1 MLDIIDFIKEFRE
14 DIYIVIYILIALILE
29 IYFRKTRR
37 KIKNELH
44 DRYWE
49 ITETKDNCNFLED
62 EFYIE
67 YYKKIQIIDLIRI
80 VIIITLVFVIVL
92 YKSPQ
97 TFSFFAIAAWAI
109 IITFKEAI
117 LSFLW
122 FFFVVTNYKIWDVIM
137 VWDNMGEI
145 IYIKPFFVWAIWK
158 DENGEHN
165 WQFYVFPNSKFILE
179 IIKKEE
185 IKISNY
191 KKEIL
196 DIYYSKEI
204 FWIEYSE
211 FKEKFIEY
219 LDSKFELKNVD
230 TVWNYKTFIWYKY
243 KLRFNYEKE
252 NIHIQLSFVEKPINS
267 LSIREDIV
275 TFIESIKK

>member
-14 DIYIVIYILIALILE
+14 DIYIVIYILIALVLE
-29 IYFRKTRR
+29 IYFRKARR

-44 DRYWE
+44 DRYGE
-49 ITETKDNCNFLED
+49 ITETKDGSFLED

-80 VIIITLVFVIVL
+80 VVMIALVFIIVL

-97 TFSFFAIAAWAI
+97 TFSFFAIAAGAI

-117 LSFLW
+117 LSFLG
-122 FFFVVTNYKIWDVIM
+122 FFFVVTNYKIGDVIM
-137 VWDNMGEI
+137 VGDNMGEI
-145 IYIKPFFVWAIWK
+145 IYIKPFFVGAIGK

-165 WQFYVFPNSKFILE
+165 GQFYVFPNSKFILE

-185 IKISNY
+185 IKINNY
-191 KKEIL
+191 KKEVL

-204 FWIEYSE
+204 FGIEYND
-211 FKEKFIEY
+211 FKKKFIKY
-219 LDSKFELKNVD
+219 LDTKFELKNVD
-230 TVWNYKTFIWYKY
+230 TVGNYKTFIGYKY

-267 LSIREDIV
+267 LSVREDIV
-275 TFIESIKK
+275 TFLENIKK